1 MLLYLNGGS
10 GSLPSNY
17 SSTMSTAALL
27 LPVLLLLPSL
37 LAATAAA
44 EGRTITVSSTCQSS
58 CGGIDIPYPFG
69 IGTGCY
75 RQGFEIN
82 CTDAGGAG
90 PVPLLANTSIPVV
103 SLSTD
108 PPESR
113 VLLPVRWQC
122 YDVNVSDSGKTVP
135 NNDRSMFNHEKN
147 VPSDGIYRIS
157 DKHNVLFVLGCATIA
172 IVKTTEGQR
181 LASTSGCL
189 SFCRGDKAAKDS
201 KCAGAGCC
209 KVDIPPELTSI
220 VFQFLDIRRER
231 PKLLKYSPCDY
242 AFIADRE
249 SYDFRRSELLH
260 MDKTRTMSA
269 RLDWAIRE
277 MSTCADA
284 KNMADQ
290 YACKSDHSECV
301 DSTNGSGYACN
312 CSEGYEGNP
321 YLVGESG
328 CTNINEC
335 KDKTKYPCLGECEDK
350 EGSYSCTCDPGYHSR
365 DPITEKCTLIF
376 SPAAQL
382 AIGIILGSSFLLVA
396 LLSTLLRLQRRRT
409 KGFFKKNGG
418 LVLRDVGTLNI
429 FTKKEINKIT
439 KNHSEVLGK
448 GCFGKVYKGI
458 LQDGTIVAVKTSI
471 KINKAQK
478 EDFTKEVK
486 IQSQMIHKN
495 IIKLVGCCLEVD
507 VPMLVYEFAANGSLQ
522 DILHGKT
529 RLHNFPLDLRLDI
542 AIDAAEGLT
551 YMHSS
556 TCRTIRHGDVKPAN
570 ILLDE
575 KNMPKISD
583 FGTSKFLTKDKDH
596 TGIVVGSM
604 EYIDPMFCETGQ
616 LTQKS
621 DVYNFGVV
629 LLELITRKPTVYD
642 GNHRLIVDFCDVY
655 QKENSG
661 EKMFDKDIAT
671 EEDTYILEEIGRLA
685 VTCLAKDVEDRPEM
699 KEVAERL
706 AMLRR
711 ARKTGNINKKS
722 PSYF

>member
-1 MLLYLNGGS
+1 
-10 GSLPSNY
+10 
-17 SSTMSTAALL
+17 MSTAALL

-328 CTNINEC
+328 CT
-335 KDKTKYPCLGECEDK
+335 
-350 EGSYSCTCDPGYHSR
+350 S
-365 DPITEKCTLIF
+365 
-376 SPAAQL
+376 
-382 AIGIILGSSFLLVA
+382 IILGSSFLLVA